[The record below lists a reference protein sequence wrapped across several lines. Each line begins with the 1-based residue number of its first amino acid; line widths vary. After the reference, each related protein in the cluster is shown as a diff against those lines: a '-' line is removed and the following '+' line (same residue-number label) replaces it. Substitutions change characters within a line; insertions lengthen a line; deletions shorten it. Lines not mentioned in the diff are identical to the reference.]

1 MKEARYELTKIVE
14 RHELHIRRN
23 DKKINFHHIIH
34 RSDYE
39 NNLVSKDFPLNEE
52 GNIIPLNIRVHER
65 LHWIDDHYFHHDIT
79 TRVYLANMAF
89 NGELDCIPER
99 MYRVNPTVEFK
110 KKCVIV

>member
-1 MKEARYELTKIVE
+1 MKEARYELTKCVE
-14 RHELHIRRN
+14 RKELHIRPN

-89 NGELDCIPER
+89 NGDLCDVPDRIYYVMPEVR
-99 MYRVNPTVEFK
+99 K
-110 KKCVIV
+110 K